1 MNSRHYFSN
10 NDDLKSKR
18 KEVSFRFLNHIDLKF
33 ISDNGVFSKD
43 GIDYGSRFLLEEI
56 IKHENPGSLL
66 DVGCGYGLIGI
77 TLAKYFNIETDM
89 IDINNRAIQLSE
101 ENIKLNQIKANVFE
115 SNLFESVNKKYDLI
129 ITNPPIR
136 AGKKVIYSLFEQ
148 AKNYLNDN
156 GSLWIVIR
164 KQHGAESALK
174 YLNSV
179 EFKAEVIEKSKGFW
193 VIRAKIS

>member
-179 EFKAEVIEKSKGFW
+179 EFKVEVIEKSKGFW

>member
-43 GIDYGSRFLLEEI
+43 GIDYGSCFLLEEI
-56 IKHENPGSLL
+56 IKHENPSSLL

>member
-56 IKHENPGSLL
+56 IKHENPSSLL

-179 EFKAEVIEKSKGFW
+179 EFKVEVIEKSKGFW

>member
-56 IKHENPGSLL
+56 VKYENPISLL

-101 ENIKLNQIKANVFE
+101 ENIRLNQIRANVFE
-115 SNLFESVNKKYDLI
+115 SNLFESVNKKYGLI

-164 KQHGAESALK
+164 KQHGAESTLK
-174 YLNSV
+174 YLNSI